1 MIKRLAFSNSSVCLV
16 NSTSSWSKCQLAA
29 KGVVQLL
36 YLFLSTTPLAF
47 KSNLVIPIADMSE
60 LFVIDSSNFCLFYKV
75 TFLVITA
82 HRRALWS
89 PTFHNHYIKDF
100 LYLWQKLKIH
110 QVSSRN
116 SNNAKA
122 SLLTLN
128 GFCLEQKSQT
138 PPPFL
143 KKPTQ
148 DTFHTMTSHKVSSHT
163 YIHSE
168 NLWHQVFSFFPWLN
182 NNDPLFLFWLIIPYR
197 IFIGSLPSAEIENW
211 SSKNDVK
218 IATSRYCSSWRKCAI
233 RGNLIN
239 V

>member
-16 NSTSSWSKCQLAA
+16 NSTTSWSKCQLAA

-168 NLWHQVFSFFPWLN
+168 NLWHQVFYYSPDWAIMTHYSYSDWL
-182 NNDPLFLFWLIIPYR
+182 YR
-197 IFIGSLPSAEIENW
+197 IGYLLGLCLQRKLKIEV
-211 SSKNDVK
+211 VK
-218 IATSRYCSSWRKCAI
+218 MMSRLRHLATAAPEENARF
-233 RGNLIN
+233 GET
-239 V
+239 